1 MKLSAEIIHERVFL
15 DFKSELKKF
24 HKEREEK
31 YFETFRQKI
40 KDGTIDA
47 YADDYRD
54 VCRHEADVY
63 IKRTPI
69 ETLAFVK
76 NYILD
81 ASDTLFDAYENGIFD
96 KEETEVAFN
105 TLKYLLVAAEMES
118 DPATKLKH

>member
-24 HKEREEK
+24 HKAREEK
-31 YFETFRQKI
+31 YFESFHQKI

-47 YADDYRD
+47 YADDYKD
-54 VCRHEADVY
+54 ICRREANIY

-69 ETLAFVK
+69 ETLGFVK

-81 ASDTLFDAYENGIFD
+81 ASDTLFEAYENGIFD

-105 TLKYLLVAAEMES
+105 TLKYLLVAAEVES
-118 DPATKLKH
+118 DPATKL